1 MEKATRWIFSLVTA
15 ALLLYACTMFLKTSR
30 EVQLAGERVRVLYET
45 LDALRGENESLSRQ
59 IGMILAEKAPD

>member
-15 ALLLYACTMFLKTSR
+15 ALLLYACTVFLETR
-30 EVQLAGERVRVLYET
+30 PEVQRAGERVRVLYET
-45 LDALRGENESLSRQ
+45 RETLRGENESLSRQ